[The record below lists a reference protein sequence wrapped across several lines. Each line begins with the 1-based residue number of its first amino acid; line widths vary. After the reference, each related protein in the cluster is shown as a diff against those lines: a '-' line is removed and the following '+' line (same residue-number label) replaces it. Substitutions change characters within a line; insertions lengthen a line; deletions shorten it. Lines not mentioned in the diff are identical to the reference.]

1 MRFNLFCIVFIIW
14 DLDYNYDFLFND
26 RILYRE
32 KNNYFNKEIKGD
44 KREMR
49 EVGREKRMIGIEF

>member
-1 MRFNLFCIVFIIW
+1 MCFNLFCIVFIIW

>member
-1 MRFNLFCIVFIIW
+1 MCFNLFCVVFIIR
-14 DLDYNYDFLFND
+14 DLDYNHDFLFND